1 MHGKFYIHR
10 KLSYLR
16 ALICIG
22 EKLLNAKILA
32 RKEHVL
38 DEDMYFPRLL
48 FALRKIKVI
57 KLQVSLIVC
66 LGNHARRKGEKRTE
80 FILLFNCPK

>member
-1 MHGKFYIHR
+1 M
-10 KLSYLR
+10 
-16 ALICIG
+16 ICIE

-66 LGNHARRKGEKRTE
+66 LGAKAQRRKKNR
-80 FILLFNCPK
+80 IYVII